1 METVKSSKDII
12 KITSNLFSFLQRKY
26 NSNAIE
32 KKTIPVKF
40 QPKFDLSWE
49 LNLTEN
55 LVTLSP
61 SKSWSI
67 KILVF
72 NPTNKDIFIRSSLL
86 MGNLERVATTI
97 LPELKPIEIPADVSK
112 IEVDSESSKNEP
124 NGFQELTF
132 LIYPKIN
139 E

>member
-1 METVKSSKDII
+1 
-12 KITSNLFSFLQRKY
+12 
-26 NSNAIE
+26 
-32 KKTIPVKF
+32 
-40 QPKFDLSWE
+40 
-49 LNLTEN
+49 
-55 LVTLSP
+55 
-61 SKSWSI
+61 
-67 KILVF
+67 
-72 NPTNKDIFIRSSLL
+72 

-124 NGFQELTF
+124 NSFQELTF